1 MKMIAKNQNEAGLFI
16 KWICLNSC
24 DFWGND
30 EAVATHKRVLRSC
43 RASVARALGVKPTE
57 VPSEALDNYKGNEEY
72 IKELNRA

>member
-1 MKMIAKNQNEAGLFI
+1 MNLVAKNKKEAGLFT

-30 EAVATHKRVLRSC
+30 EAVITHKRVLRSC
-43 RASVARALGVKPTE
+43 RASVAKVLGVKPTD
-57 VPSEALDNYKGNEEY
+57 VPSEALDIYKGNEEF